1 MKKRKLIY
9 TGLLML
15 SLVTIPVYASDTNIE
30 AVQGIASFNQGNAS
44 IVIQGQ
50 DSQSMVGKTFRVY
63 KLFDAKNSTDNT
75 SVHYTL
81 NPVYAQKVKSLVAS
95 KVNKTVDDQDVV
107 DYMMSLDADGNQS
120 EYRYF
125 IEAIQKE
132 ISSLDSNVVHVTSCD
147 VDGNITLDKLAYGF
161 YLIDEVS
168 NVSNMHAASSL
179 TLVNTANPNASLQL
193 KSDYPSVIKKIYED
207 DHEIGWNDIGDFE
220 INQDI
225 QYKYESKVPDM
236 SGYSSYFFEF
246 EDEMDSGLSYKEDSI
261 QIQIG
266 SQALSKDRYVLTK
279 TEKGFKVS
287 IQNLK
292 AISNIKAKDS
302 IVLTYHAYLNSTAAQ
317 KVGDQGYENKV
328 RLNFSND
335 PQSESKGQ
343 TPWDSVVCFTYKLNA
358 LKVNEKDVKLE
369 GATFK
374 LYRDANCTDVVSLE
388 KVKDTYVVSGQK
400 DEALVSD
407 AQGSFIVSGLDQG
420 TYYLKEIQAPD
431 GYKLL
436 KEPIEFTITPTFIQ
450 ERNNYVS
457 GDEALVNLDAT
468 SFSNVLNT
476 SKSGASV
483 ALKVVNKTGS
493 KLPIT
498 GSSGTLICMVGG
510 ASILLYVF
518 KKKKEE

>member
-1 MKKRKLIY
+1 MKKRNLIY

-15 SLVTIPVYASDTNIE
+15 SLVTTPVYASDTNIE
-30 AVQGIASFNQGNAS
+30 ALQGVASFNQGNAS
-44 IVIQGQ
+44 IVIQSH
-50 DSQSMVGKTFRVY
+50 DSQSMVGKSFRVY

-81 NPVYAQKVKSLVAS
+81 NPVYAAKVKSLVAS

-107 DYMMSLDADGNQS
+107 DYMMSLETEGNQS

-132 ISSLDSNVVHVTSCD
+132 IFSLDANVVHVTSCD
-147 VDGNITLDKLAYGF
+147 SNGNITLDKLAYGF
-161 YLIDEVS
+161 YLIDEVT
-168 NVSNMHAASSL
+168 NVSNTHAASSL
-179 TLVNTANPNASLQL
+179 TLVNTANPNATLQM

-207 DHEIGWNDIGDFE
+207 DHEVGWNDIGDFE

-236 SGYSSYFFEF
+236 SGYASYFFEF
-246 EDEMDSGLSYKEDSI
+246 EDEMDSALTYKEDSV

-266 SQALSKDRYVLTK
+266 KQTISKDMYTLTQ
-279 TEKGFKVS
+279 TENGFKVS
-287 IQNLK
+287 INNLK
-292 AISNIKAKDS
+292 NVPNIKTDDS

-317 KVGDQGYENKV
+317 KVSSQGFENKV

-335 PQSESKGQ
+335 PQSDSKGQ

-374 LYRDANCTDVVSLE
+374 LYRDEACTDLVTLE
-388 KVKDTYVVSGQK
+388 KVKDTYVVSTQK
-400 DEALVSD
+400 DEALVSN

-420 TYYLKEIQAPD
+420 TYYLKEIEAPS

-450 ERNNYVS
+450 DRNNYVS
-457 GDEALVNLDAT
+457 GDEALLKLDAS
-468 SFSNVLNT
+468 SFSHALNT
-476 SKSGASV
+476 SKTEASV
-483 ALKVVNKTGS
+483 ALKVVNQTGS

-498 GSSGTLICMVGG
+498 GSSGTLICMAGG
-510 ASILLYVF
+510 AGILLYVF